1 MKLKHWQ
8 GNDNKLSLRG
18 SDHSPNRIISV
29 KRVAGGFRFREECD
43 SYFVAVYAK
52 ADALA
57 LVDELRRWIKD
68 EDNKQ

>member
-8 GNDNKLSLRG
+8 GNENKISLRG
-18 SDHSPNRIISV
+18 SDDTPNRITSV

-43 SYFVAVYAK
+43 SYFWAVYAK

-57 LVDELRRWIKD
+57 LVDELRRWIED
-68 EDNKQ
+68 EE